1 MRLLLVFAVAL
12 CLDASDLAK
21 GSANNTANV
30 LKAEREA
37 QLRDTDMEALVQML
51 AVRRIYVDKL
61 TGGPTAAQMR
71 DLLIAA
77 MRESRLFVIT
87 ENEERADAFLRGAA
101 EDLVY
106 TEVHQSSDGISARS
120 TISVGRSRSDGFG
133 ASGGIGDHEQSRID
147 DRRHEAMASV
157 RLVSRDGDV
166 IWSTTQESKGAKFR
180 GSSADV
186 ADKVVRRL
194 TEDYERARK
203 LKH

>member
-1 MRLLLVFAVAL
+1 
-12 CLDASDLAK
+12 
-21 GSANNTANV
+21 
-30 LKAEREA
+30 
-37 QLRDTDMEALVQML
+37 ML
-51 AVRRIYVDKL
+51 AVRRVYVDKL

-77 MRESRLFVIT
+77 VRESRLFVVT

-106 TEVHQSSDGISARS
+106 TEVHQSNEGINARS
-120 TISVGRSRSDGFG
+120 TISAGRSKSTGFG
-133 ASGGIGDHEQSRID
+133 ASAGVGENDHSRID
-147 DRRHEAMASV
+147 ERRHEAMASV

-186 ADKVVRRL
+186 ADKVVKRL
-194 TEDYERARK
+194 AEDYERARK
-203 LKH
+203 LKR